1 MLIPS
6 STFTVKISTLSL
18 AGTVANL
25 KDNSLKD
32 KITKT
37 RIGLQSTTKD

>member
-6 STFTVKISTLSL
+6 STFTVKTSTLSS

-25 KDNSLKD
+25 EDNSLKD